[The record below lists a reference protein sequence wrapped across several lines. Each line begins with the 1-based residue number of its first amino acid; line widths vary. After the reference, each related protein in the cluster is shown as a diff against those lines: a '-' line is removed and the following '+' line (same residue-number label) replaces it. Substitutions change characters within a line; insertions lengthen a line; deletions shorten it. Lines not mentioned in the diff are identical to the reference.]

1 LTNPSARSPDPL
13 EDTLAEA
20 LKVLETAGRAALE
33 QFLAERPAAA
43 PRLRKA
49 LAELRVLDAL
59 AQVAPEPPQWF
70 GEFRLRGELGAGGM
84 GIVYLAEQQSLHREV
99 ALKVVRPE
107 LLFFDGAR
115 ERFRREIETVASLEH
130 PAIVPILATGQV
142 DGVPYYVMP
151 RLRGR
156 SADAVLLALAGRAPG
171 KLQGVDLLEVL
182 GGRDAVAS
190 SSLGVE
196 VFAGGYWRC
205 VVRLARQ
212 AALGIAH
219 AHARGVLHRD
229 LKPSNLMLLPDGR
242 AVVLD
247 FGLAQARGNAQMTQ
261 AGQQPGS
268 PAYMAPEQVRGEPAD
283 ERTDVYGLAATL
295 HSLLGLRSPFATENA
310 EVLRSQILA
319 GQRRDLRH
327 HQGLPPELLLVL
339 DAALDVDRARRYA
352 GPQAFADDLLAVLDG
367 LPIRARRLPWPVR
380 AQRFAQRHRAFSVAL
395 ASCLLFALALPLAL
409 WWQAQRANQQLQL
422 EVERADRSFAVS
434 LDAVERLLA
443 TVARG
448 RLRHVPAAQEVA
460 AQQLRDACALFERL
474 AGAGSM
480 AERVQRLHY
489 DTLLHLAS
497 IESARGDLAAA
508 AAAARAAAVLYAQVP
523 AAPVARLR
531 RAIAENRLVGHLID
545 AGEDG
550 EVGDLATQVQA
561 TLALFA
567 AGDFA
572 VELAQKHLPDAIYHL
587 AVLAERRKDV
597 AAYDR
602 HLRAAV
608 AAAAVAGDGLAH
620 AGLQLQLARW
630 ERMRKK
636 LAECRALVDAAL
648 RIASD
653 PGLPA
658 SGWPIPRAI
667 RAEGLFQLGMLEE
680 AEERF
685 DAAET
690 AHRASLAMYQE
701 LLRDY
706 PEDAL
711 FRNQRGNCAYQVAN
725 LRARAGD
732 YGDARSLAE
741 AAVRDQ
747 VEVLQRV
754 PGHANAMQALG
765 EHRRTLCHA
774 LRMLDDLPALESAAR
789 ELGAMEGPPVWPL
802 AAARSL
808 LRCAE
813 GQPARA
819 VELRA
824 EALQLLAKSRAG
836 GMRLRGEDALYAP
849 LRGEPKFQALLEPAV
864 GR

>member
-1 LTNPSARSPDPL
+1 MHSPDPL

-20 LKVLETAGRAALE
+20 LELLETAGRAALE
-33 QFLAERPAAA
+33 RFLAERPAAA
-43 PRLRKA
+43 PRLRQA

-59 AQVAPEPPQWF
+59 AEAAPAPPQWF

-156 SADAVLLALAGRAPG
+156 SADAVLLALAGRSPDRLRG
-171 KLQGVDLLEVL
+171 LDLQEVL
-182 GGRDAVAS
+182 GGRDAATS
-190 SSLGVE
+190 SALGAN
-196 VFAGGYWRC
+196 VFAGSYWRAA
-205 VVRLARQ
+205 VQLARQ

-261 AGQQPGS
+261 AGHQPGS
-268 PAYMAPEQVRGEPAD
+268 PAYMAPEQLRGEPAD

-295 HSLLGLRSPFATENA
+295 HSLLGLRAPFATENA
-310 EVLRSQILA
+310 ELLRSQIVA

-327 HQGLPPELLLVL
+327 HRGLPAELLLVL
-339 DAALDVDRARRYA
+339 DTALDVDRTRRYA
-352 GPQAFADDLLAVLDG
+352 GPQAFADDLQAVLDG
-367 LPIRARRLPWPVR
+367 LPIHARRLPWRVR
-380 AQRFAQRHRAFSVAL
+380 AQRFAQRNRALSIAVAC
-395 ASCLLFALALPLAL
+395 CLLFALVLPLAL

-422 EVERADRSFAVS
+422 QVERADRGFAVS

-443 TVARG
+443 SVARG

-460 AQQLRDACALFERL
+460 AAQLRDACALFERL
-474 AGAGSM
+474 AGDASV
-480 AERVQRLHY
+480 ADRVRRLHY
-489 DTLLHLAS
+489 DAWLHLAS
-497 IESARGDLAAA
+497 VEAARGDLEAATTAARSAAA
-508 AAAARAAAVLYAQVP
+508 IYVGYPEDPLAQI
-523 AAPVARLR
+523 R
-531 RAIAENRLVGHLID
+531 RAVAENRLVGHLLD
-545 AGEDG
+545 AGNDG
-550 EVGDLATQVQA
+550 AARELAPSIQAALAT
-561 TLALFA
+561 FA

-572 VELAQKHLPDAIYHL
+572 AELARKHLPDAEYHL
-587 AVLAERRKDV
+587 AVLAERSKDGPG
-597 AAYDR
+597 YDR

-608 AAAAVAGDGLAH
+608 AAAKVVGDELGL

-630 ERMRKK
+630 ERMCKK
-636 LAECRALVDAAL
+636 LPECRELIAAAERFL
-648 RIASD
+648 TD
-653 PGLPA
+653 TTLPER
-658 SGWPIPRAI
+658 GWPIPRVV
-667 RAEGLFQLGMLEE
+667 RAEASFQLGMLEE
-680 AEERF
+680 TAENF
-685 DAAET
+685 GAAES
-690 AHRASLAMYQE
+690 AYRAALARFSDV
-701 LLRDY
+701 LRDY
-706 PEDAL
+706 PEEPTV
-711 FRNQRGNCAYQVAN
+711 RSQRGACQHQLAN
-725 LRARAGD
+725 LRVRVKDFVDARA
-732 YGDARSLAE
+732 LAE
-741 AAVRDQ
+741 AAVADQ
-747 VEVLQRV
+747 SAVLQRV
-754 PGHANAMQALG
+754 PGNQNARLALG

-774 LRMLDDLPALESAAR
+774 LRMLDDLPALEVAAR
-789 ELGAMEGPPVWPL
+789 ELGAMEGPAVWPL

-813 GQPARA
+813 VQSERA
-819 VELRA
+819 VALRA
-824 EALQLLAKSRAG
+824 EALQLLARSRAA

-849 LRGEPKFQALLEPAV
+849 LRGDPAFEALLEPAG